1 MTLPQGRILHDDAS
15 LPIEIAASAS
25 RPRFPD
31 GRIALE
37 PVVEASLQAER
48 LLAEAQ
54 RKASAMIDQ
63 ARGEQEQARA
73 QARQQGLND
82 ATAQLAS
89 AWLELRAREADADLK
104 AQARSV
110 ALARMLAERLLGEA
124 LRLEPATVVNLA
136 REAMRTMWRADRV
149 TLEVHPDDVSVLE
162 ANLAKLPMEP
172 ELIQVV
178 AAPDR
183 LPGSVRIVSTLGVIE
198 ASMKAQL
205 DRLLVAAQEGP
216 G

>member
-15 LPIEIAASAS
+15 LPIDIAASAS
-25 RPRFPD
+25 RPWIPD
-31 GRIALE
+31 GRVALE
-37 PVVEASLQAER
+37 SVVEASLQAKR

-54 RKASAMIDQ
+54 SKASAMIAE
-63 ARGEQEQARA
+63 AREEQKQVRA
-73 QARQQGLND
+73 QARQQGLDD
-82 ATAQLAS
+82 ATAHLAS
-89 AWLELRAREADADLK
+89 AWLVLRAREADADLT

-149 TLEVHPDDVSVLE
+149 TLEVHPDDVAVLE

-183 LPGSVRIVSTLGVIE
+183 ERGGVRIVSTLGVIE
-198 ASMKAQL
+198 ASL
-205 DRLLVAAQEGP
+205 
-216 G
+216 